1 MLARALLKGPRLLIA
16 DEPTADL
23 DVLTS
28 HEVMEEIR
36 RVHSEG
42 TTVLMITHELELLS
56 YGTRIWTM
64 EDGRLAEG
72 QNLVVPKGRS

>member
-56 YGTRIWTM
+56 YGTKIWTM

-72 QNLVVPKGRS
+72 QNLVVPKG

>member
-36 RVHSEG
+36 RVHSDG

-56 YGTRIWTM
+56 YGTKIWTM

-72 QNLVVPKGRS
+72 QNLVVPKG

>member
-56 YGTRIWTM
+56 YGTKIWTM
-64 EDGRLAEG
+64 EDGRLAGG
-72 QNLVVPKGRS
+72 QNLVVPKG

>member
-1 MLARALLKGPRLLIA
+1 MLARALLKGLRLLIA

-72 QNLVVPKGRS
+72 QNLVVPKG